1 LKWCFERQGVAILR
15 LLAPGNAG
23 EALATAEAFEGLRA
37 EEGGFMAPKDFLG
50 GLQGCGWVP
59 AIASDPSRARGARR
73 PDC

>member
-1 LKWCFERQGVAILR
+1 
-15 LLAPGNAG
+15 
-23 EALATAEAFEGLRA
+23 
-37 EEGGFMAPKDFLG
+37 MAPKDFLG